1 MHSYRANV
9 KVIIDD
15 ILKELIGGK
24 NHLLVSWI

>member
-15 ILKELIGGK
+15 DILEELIGGK
-24 NHLLVSWI
+24 NHLLVS